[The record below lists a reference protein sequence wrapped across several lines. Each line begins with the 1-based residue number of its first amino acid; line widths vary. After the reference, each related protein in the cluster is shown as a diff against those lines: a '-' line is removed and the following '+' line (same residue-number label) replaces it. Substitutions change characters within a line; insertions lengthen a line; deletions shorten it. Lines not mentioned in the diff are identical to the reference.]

1 MKKIFVILSILILI
15 LVTALIKNST
25 KNIEDEV
32 FILKENIQVLQ
43 KEFEN
48 TKLEF
53 DYLSTAENLLKFQ
66 NLYFEDE
73 LLNHDLKKIKII
85 KKKNNLSNIETLK
98 INNDTEKF

>member
-1 MKKIFVILSILILI
+1 MKKTFVILSILILI

-53 DYLSTAENLLKFQ
+53 NYLSSAENLLKFQ
-66 NLYFEDE
+66 DLYFEDE
-73 LLNHDLKKIKII
+73 LIKQDLKKIKII
-85 KKKNNLSNIETLK
+85 KKKNNLLNIETLK
-98 INNDTEKF
+98 INNDTKKF

>member
-1 MKKIFVILSILILI
+1 MKKILVIASILILI

-43 KEFEN
+43 KELEN

-53 DYLSTAENLLKFQ
+53 NYLSSSENLLKFQ
-66 NLYFEDE
+66 DLYFEDE
-73 LLNHDLKKIKII
+73 LLKQDLKKIKII
-85 KKKNNLSNIETLK
+85 KKKNNQLDIESLK
-98 INNDTEKF
+98 INNDKKKF

>member
-1 MKKIFVILSILILI
+1 MKKILVILSILILI

-43 KEFEN
+43 KELEN

-53 DYLSTAENLLKFQ
+53 NYLSSAENLLKFQ
-66 NLYFEDE
+66 DLYFEDE
-73 LLNHDLKKIKII
+73 LLKQDLKKIKII
-85 KKKNNLSNIETLK
+85 KKKNNQLDIDSLK
-98 INNDTEKF
+98 INNDKKKF

>member
-1 MKKIFVILSILILI
+1 MKKTFVILSILILI

-43 KEFEN
+43 KKFEN

-53 DYLSTAENLLKFQ
+53 DYLSSAENLLKFQ

-73 LLNHDLKKIKII
+73 LLNQDLKKIKII

>member
-1 MKKIFVILSILILI
+1 MKKILVILSILILI

-43 KEFEN
+43 KELEN

-53 DYLSTAENLLKFQ
+53 NYLSSAENLLKFQ
-66 NLYFEDE
+66 DLYFEDE
-73 LLNHDLKKIKII
+73 LLKQDLKKIKII
-85 KKKNNLSNIETLK
+85 KEKNDQLNIKPLE
-98 INNDTEKF
+98 INND

>member
-1 MKKIFVILSILILI
+1 MKKILVILSILILI

-43 KEFEN
+43 KELEN

-53 DYLSTAENLLKFQ
+53 NYLSSAENLLKFQ
-66 NLYFEDE
+66 DLYFEDE
-73 LLNHDLKKIKII
+73 LLKQDLKKIKII
-85 KKKNNLSNIETLK
+85 KKKNNQLDIKSLK
-98 INNDTEKF
+98 MNNDKKKF

>member
-1 MKKIFVILSILILI
+1 MKKILVILSILILI

-43 KEFEN
+43 KELEN

-53 DYLSTAENLLKFQ
+53 NYLSSAENLLKFQ
-66 NLYFEDE
+66 DLYFEDE
-73 LLNHDLKKIKII
+73 LLKKNLKKIKII
-85 KKKNNLSNIETLK
+85 KEKNDQLNIKPLE
-98 INNDTEKF
+98 INND

>member
-1 MKKIFVILSILILI
+1 MKKILVIVSILILI

-43 KEFEN
+43 KELEN

-53 DYLSTAENLLKFQ
+53 NYLSSSENLLKFQ
-66 NLYFEDE
+66 DLYFEDE
-73 LLNHDLKKIKII
+73 LLKQDLKKIKII
-85 KKKNNLSNIETLK
+85 KKKNNQLDIESLK
-98 INNDTEKF
+98 INNDKKKF